1 MKRTLI
7 LTFSLVCIS
16 IDQGLADA
24 GAGFTNF
31 IRQVQQPTGVEWDVT
46 VAYTGQRLSP
56 LPIDPGGARFELWTV
71 KNTPLQ
77 SHLLDNK
84 YVSTYVPISSVA
96 IRTEDPYAT
105 IPRTRAD
112 RPFWIDIR
120 IEGLLDDEDAPEA
133 SQMVKF
139 LRHVQSYGGGD
150 GTAIDRTQATL
161 LQQAYLDSN
170 GTFTLSYSLTSIPGG
185 NLAKIRGEER
195 FSIFSLEDY
204 QAPESQL
211 SSKFLQIWPVADG
224 SIEGITDGETVRFS
238 VPQVTLTVNDMYPE
252 STTFA
257 QVYPGP
263 PALNQDGFTIPG
275 SAVVYSSTVPDS
287 RVLIID
293 DWDQVL
299 NDNGQWTM
307 ELLTDTPF
315 GIDRLD
321 YVTFYVNRTIEMNGA
336 VTTISD

>member
-1 MKRTLI
+1 MNPFRPMI
-7 LTFSLVCIS
+7 LAAV
-16 IDQGLADA
+16 AA
-24 GAGFTNF
+24 GAAQADVADLYTNF
-31 IRQVQQPTGVEWDVT
+31 IRQVQMPTGVEWDVT
-46 VAYTGQRLSP
+46 VEQNGQQQSP

-77 SHLLDNK
+77 SHLLDSK

-112 RPFWIDIR
+112 RPFWVDIK

-170 GTFTLSYSLTSIPGG
+170 GTFTLSYSLTSVPGG

-195 FSIFSLEDY
+195 FSVYSLEDY

-211 SSKFLQIWPVADG
+211 SSKFVQIWPVADG
-224 SIEGITDGETVRFS
+224 SIDGITDGESLRFS
-238 VPQVTLTVNDMYPE
+238 VPQVTLTMNDMYPE

-263 PALNQDGFTIPG
+263 PVLGTDGTVVPG
-275 SAVVYSSTVPDS
+275 SAVVLSSTVPEN
-287 RVLIID
+287 RVLVLS
-293 DWDQVL
+293 DWDRVL
-299 NDNGQWTM
+299 DDNGQWTM